1 MPQNSWGC
9 PWLYMF
15 VCLPAPQ
22 PGGKAGPHRTWHAH
36 PPPEPVP
43 LLPDGVHGGLGP
55 VQLLLFA
62 AQHGGQA
69 LILFPQP
76 GQLLL
81 PTRPFFSQVGIQV
94 PAKYPLNLL
103 DCLENTKTS
112 PVGSL
117 RERGGK
123 DGSECGQRSG
133 FYHLSLPTVTMTTP
147 KSPSPNFQRRL
158 GHSPGS
164 QSASPNSPQSQND
177 TVPSRDVCLSV
188 ALTATSTQ
196 MLQSSVH
203 GPELHITR
211 QQAC

>member
-1 MPQNSWGC
+1 MFFKILPAHLSTFKLSPFRERLPDQKAWRVPRLRMPQNSWGC

-15 VCLPAPQ
+15 GCLPAPQ
-22 PGGKAGPHRTWHAH
+22 PGGKAGPRRTWHAH

-62 AQHGGQA
+62 AQHGGEA

-123 DGSECGQRSG
+123 GWQRVWTEWV
-133 FYHLSLPTVTMTTP
+133 LPP
-147 KSPSPNFQRRL
+147 F
-158 GHSPGS
+158 H
-164 QSASPNSPQSQND
+164 
-177 TVPSRDVCLSV
+177 C
-188 ALTATSTQ
+188 
-196 MLQSSVH
+196 
-203 GPELHITR
+203 
-211 QQAC
+211 QQ